1 VADQV
6 TIRLSHRFE
15 NGPEIEADI
24 DRPTP
29 PGSVLVLFGPSG
41 AGKTTV
47 LRAVAGLVRPDQG
60 RIAVRGTTWF
70 DSSSGRSAT
79 PQERRFGY
87 VSQEPALFPHLTV
100 RANVEYGLHRSAK
113 SDRWWRATNAM
124 QRLRV
129 LDLADRRARD
139 LSGGQAQRVALA
151 RAVAIEPTLLLLD
164 EPFNALDVAIRR
176 QLRKD
181 VRALVRER
189 GMCAILVTH
198 DRLEAMSM
206 GDDVAVMVDG
216 RVRQTGPIAEVF
228 RRPADPIVAQAVG
241 VETVLPAVVERDDEG
256 LVAVRIGDARLLGV
270 ADADTLPGDRV
281 FACIRAEDVVV
292 EPRGASSGSARNR
305 FPGIV
310 KSIDPEG
317 AIDRVTIDCGFPIV
331 ALITRRSRDDLSL
344 AEGSQVGA
352 AIKATAVHI
361 VPRE

>member
-1 VADQV
+1 VADQI
-6 TIRLSHRFE
+6 TIRVSHRFD
-15 NGPEIEADI
+15 NGLEIEADI
-24 DRPTP
+24 DRPAA

-47 LRAVAGLVRPDQG
+47 LRAVAGLVRPNQG
-60 RIAVRGTTWF
+60 VIAVRGTTWF
-70 DSSSGRSAT
+70 ESSSGRSAT
-79 PQERRFGY
+79 PQERRTGY
-87 VSQEPALFPHLTV
+87 VPQEPALFPHLTV
-100 RANVEYGLHRSAK
+100 RANVEYGLDRFTR
-113 SDRWWRATNAM
+113 SDRWWRASNAM

-129 LDLADRRARD
+129 LELADRPARQ

-151 RAVAIEPTLLLLD
+151 RAVATEPTLLLLD
-164 EPFNALDVAIRR
+164 EPFNALDIPIRR

-181 VRALVRER
+181 VRFLVRER
-189 GMCAILVTH
+189 GMCTILVTH

-216 RVRQTGPIAEVF
+216 RVRQVGPVAEVF

-256 LVAVRIGDARLLGV
+256 LVAVRIDDRQILGV
-270 ADADTLPGDRV
+270 TDADTLPGDRV

-292 EPRGASSGSARNR
+292 EPRGSASGSARNR

-310 KSIDPEG
+310 QSIDPEG
-317 AIDRVTIDCGFPIV
+317 PIDRVTIDCGFPIV
-331 ALITRRSRDDLSL
+331 ALITRRSREELSL
-344 AEGSQVGA
+344 AEGSEVGT